1 MAKLR
6 VSRNLVHLTKE
17 YVDSG
22 RFKVVKGHEYVE
34 RGDVV
39 FPDDPYFEK
48 YFHDG
53 IFPGEYW
60 THLGLRFQ
68 SNTQVY
74 SCDNDGIRG
83 AVRRLT
89 CIRVPEQP
97 GRHYELKRNQQ
108 RFIENNVGVREWK
121 QWFQSGMKRR
131 VCDINHD
138 SEEFR
143 QLWTDAVHQ
152 KRELRRAARRGI
164 IYDGRTGGV
173 RVRRVDYKCKSK
185 EILKDGKYLRAIG
198 DLTAPGSTVGCY
210 LMDEVKK
217 VFSEEFDYRGGTCKY
232 IKPSRETLLKNF
244 DDLINLK
251 RKVYFN
257 FFSDDSNCAIK
268 CRDGVLRCNCDISAC
283 DGSNFEPVFKLLKD
297 AINVDERYRKDIENL
312 FAQLK
317 CQAEISGTQNKR
329 KECRER
335 VKVVLKP
342 KGSVL
347 YSGSGTTTIV
357 NNCANTLI
365 FIAFMNV
372 YNENDTMT
380 EAAKKIEIA
389 AATAGYIL
397 KCELCENVQ
406 ELQFLK
412 YSPTSDG
419 GMFLNLGVI
428 LRSFG
433 LCKGDVPYV
442 RARSKLSLAQRCK
455 GYISDVVASH
465 VHNGNSSIMR
475 AIRETYPN
483 GSSENIPK
491 NEGVWNIG
499 SKSED
504 LCTDRD
510 LMLRYKLTQ
519 TEIDDLC
526 HVLRTCV
533 GPHIARL
540 KSVDKILSSDYGY

>member
-6 VSRNLVHLTKE
+6 VSKNYVHKTKE
-17 YVDSG
+17 YVDSK
-22 RFKVVKGHEYVE
+22 RFRVVSGHEYVVD
-34 RGDVV
+34 GDVA

-60 THLGLRFQ
+60 SHIGLRFQ
-68 SNTQVY
+68 SNTNVY

-89 CIRVPEQP
+89 CIRVPDEP
-97 GRHYELKRNQQ
+97 GKHYVLKRNQR
-108 RFIENNVGVREWK
+108 RFVERDVGVKIWK
-121 QWFQSGMKRR
+121 KWFQDGMKRR
-131 VCDINHD
+131 LCDICHD

-143 QLWTDAVHQ
+143 QIWTDAAHQ
-152 KRELRRAARRGI
+152 KRELRRAARRGVI
-164 IYDGRTGGV
+164 CDGRTGGV

-185 EILKDGKYLRAIG
+185 EILKNGKYLRAIG

-210 LMDEVKK
+210 LMDEVKR
-217 VFSEEFDYRGGTCKY
+217 VFSEEFDYKGGTCKY
-232 IKPSRETLLKNF
+232 IKPSRKTLLDNF

-257 FFSDDSNCAIK
+257 FFSDDSNCAVK
-268 CRDGVLRCNCDISAC
+268 CSDGILRCNCDISAC
-283 DGSNFEPVFKLLKD
+283 DGSNFEPIFKLLKN
-297 AINVDERYRKDIENL
+297 AINVDQRYYKDIENL

-317 CQAEISGTQNKR
+317 CRAEISSTQNKR
-329 KECRER
+329 KENREKM
-335 VKVVLKP
+335 KVVLEP
-342 KGSVL
+342 IGSVL

-365 FIAFMNV
+365 YIAFMNV
-372 YNENDTMT
+372 YDENDTKA
-380 EAAKKIEIA
+380 EAAVKLEEA

-397 KCELCENVQ
+397 KCEVCENIQ

-412 YSPTSDG
+412 YSPTEQG

-433 LCKGDVPYV
+433 LCKGDIPYV
-442 RARSKLSLAQRCK
+442 KSRKNMSIADRAK
-455 GYISDVVASH
+455 GYICDVVDSH
-465 VHNGNSSIMR
+465 KHNGDSSVMR
-475 AIRETYPN
+475 AIRETYPRGDSSN
-483 GSSENIPK
+483 LNDEGSVWRIKSEQEDVCQDSDLIARYK
-491 NEGVWNIG
+491 VTQSEL
-499 SKSED
+499 ED
-504 LCTDRD
+504 LCHTI
-510 LMLRYKLTQ
+510 K
-519 TEIDDLC
+519 
-526 HVLRTCV
+526 TCV